1 MGEQVVMW
9 WEGLPQ
15 SLNRVNWSAA
25 PLAPLVFTALLSSKY
40 LVLIKAHMLATRYK
54 AFSLASKRIVKRYI
68 LSWKNMLEYFDWK
81 LKSFRIILLILLIV
95 LGLCLCMIRYYWKK
109 RRRSAS
115 GLIEVKS
122 YKIMNIKKLIDL
134 EAQTLHP
141 RPSFIWS

>member
-1 MGEQVVMW
+1 M
-9 WEGLPQ
+9 
-15 SLNRVNWSAA
+15 
-25 PLAPLVFTALLSSKY
+25 LV
-40 LVLIKAHMLATRYK
+40 
-54 AFSLASKRIVKRYI
+54 
-68 LSWKNMLEYFDWK
+68 YFDWK
-81 LKSFRIILLILLIV
+81 LKSFRIILLILLIT
-95 LGLCLCMIRYYWKK
+95 LGLCLCMIKYYWEK